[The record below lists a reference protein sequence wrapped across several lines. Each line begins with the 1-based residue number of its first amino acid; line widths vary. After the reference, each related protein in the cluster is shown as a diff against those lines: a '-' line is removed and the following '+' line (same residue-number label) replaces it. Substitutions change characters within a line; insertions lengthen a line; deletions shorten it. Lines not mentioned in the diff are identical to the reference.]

1 MMHRDPWDARRVR
14 AVTGLLDAFH
24 SAGVIDA
31 GDVHFAQRVAAVVG
45 ETDERVILAAAF
57 ALRAPRYGHVCVD
70 LSQVR
75 DTVAVDAWMSVDLDR
90 LPWPDVAAWIASL
103 TRSPLVGYAPDQDNR
118 ILRGDGYRLYLNR
131 LWRDEIVLADAL
143 RARAATILD
152 TPDTSAVD
160 AGLDRL
166 FGPDGD
172 PLQRHAAATVVRRGL
187 TILCGG
193 PGTGKTTTVA
203 RALALAVEQAQR
215 QGQTHPRI
223 AMAAPT
229 GKAADRLAESVS
241 SQIAEMD
248 VDDATRVLL
257 ADAGHMTVHRLLGAR
272 GGPSGGFVHGPDAPL
287 PYDIVVVDEA
297 SMMDLSLAARLC
309 GALDPRARLVLVGDP
324 GQLASVEA
332 GSVLGDLVG
341 GLDRDHDGSPLDQ
354 SIVAL
359 ERVFRF
365 DTTIAD
371 LAAAVRRGD
380 ADAAID
386 QLRAGH
392 AGIHWITDADA
403 DLRLVRAAIIA
414 GQRSVFTSAQAG
426 DGAGAIA
433 AANAVRLLCAHRHGP
448 FGVDQWTARIE
459 QWCAEAIEG
468 YSTASEWYLGRTIM
482 VTRSDEALGVFNGDV
497 GVVVRGEDDRPY
509 VACTRAG
516 QVHLISPDRLAH
528 VDAMQAVT
536 IHKSQGSEFATVIVV
551 VPEAPSRLLSRE
563 LLYTAM
569 TRTRDTLMLIG
580 TEAAI
585 RAAIA
590 RPIERAS
597 GLGERV
603 WSSGDR

>member
-1 MMHRDPWDARRVR
+1 MMRHDPWDARRVHG
-14 AVTGLLDAFH
+14 VSGLLHAFH
-24 SAGVIDA
+24 TSGVIDA
-31 GDVHFAQRVAAVVG
+31 GDVHFAQRVAAIVG
-45 ETDERVILAAAF
+45 ETDELVVLAAAF

-70 LSQVR
+70 LDRVR
-75 DTVAVDAWMSVDLDR
+75 DTVAIDASISVDLDR
-90 LPWPDVAAWIASL
+90 LPWPDVAVWTASL
-103 TRSPLVGYAPDQDNR
+103 ERSPLVGYAPFEDDR
-118 ILRGDGYRLYLNR
+118 ILRGNGYLLYLNR
-131 LWRDEIVLADAL
+131 LWRDEIALADAL
-143 RARAATILD
+143 LARAASIV
-152 TPDTSAVD
+152 DTSD
-160 AGLDRL
+160 APALDVGLDRL

-172 PLQRHAAATVVRRGL
+172 HLQRRAAAMVVRRRL

-215 QGQTHPRI
+215 QGHAHPRI

-229 GKAADRLAESVS
+229 GKAADRLAESVA
-241 SQIAEMD
+241 SQIAEMPI
-248 VDDATRVLL
+248 DDATRALL
-257 ADAGHMTVHRLLGAR
+257 ADAQHMTVHRLLGAR
-272 GGPSGGFVHGPDAPL
+272 GGSAGGFIYGPDLRLA
-287 PYDIVVVDEA
+287 YDIVVVDEA
-297 SMMDLSLAARLC
+297 SMMDLPLARRLC
-309 GALDPRARLVLVGDP
+309 GALDPDARLVLVGDP

-332 GSVLGDLVG
+332 GSVLGDVVG
-341 GLDRDHDGSPLDQ
+341 ALDRGHDGSPLDQ
-354 SIVAL
+354 SIVTL

-365 DTTIAD
+365 DTTIAE

-380 ADAAID
+380 ADATIA

-392 AGIHWITDADA
+392 AGIHWIADADA

-448 FGVDQWTARIE
+448 FGVDQWTARME

-468 YSTASEWYLGRTIM
+468 YSTESEWYVGRTIM
-482 VTRSDEALGVFNGDV
+482 VTRNDDALGVFNGDV
-497 GVVVRGEDDRPY
+497 GVVVSGEDARPY
-509 VACTRAG
+509 VAFARAG
-516 QVHLISPDRLAH
+516 QVHLVSPDRLSS

-569 TRTRDTLMLIG
+569 TRTRGTLMLVG

-597 GLGERV
+597 GLSERV